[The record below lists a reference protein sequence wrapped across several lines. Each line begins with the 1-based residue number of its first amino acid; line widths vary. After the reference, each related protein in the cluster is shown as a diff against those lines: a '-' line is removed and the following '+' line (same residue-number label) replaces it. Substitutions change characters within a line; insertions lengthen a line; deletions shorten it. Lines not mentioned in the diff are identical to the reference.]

1 MSTAVH
7 RTESMHSNFMGWIRL
22 IGFVFNGET
31 YEYVFEAG
39 DSRYTERQA
48 REASDMAQHPLRANL
63 NFLRDVPLN
72 MEMPN

>member
-1 MSTAVH
+1 MNCAVH
-7 RTESMHSNFMGWIRL
+7 RTESMHANFMGWIRL
-22 IGFVFNGET
+22 IGFIFNGEP

-39 DSRYTERQA
+39 RGDLSERAA
-48 REASDMAQHPLRANL
+48 RENSNMLLHRQRAEM